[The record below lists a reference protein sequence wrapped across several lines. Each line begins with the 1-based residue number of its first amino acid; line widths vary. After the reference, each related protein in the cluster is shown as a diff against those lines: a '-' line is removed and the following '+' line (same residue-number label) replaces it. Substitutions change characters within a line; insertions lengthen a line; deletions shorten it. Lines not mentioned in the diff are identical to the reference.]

1 MNKNL
6 RLLAFLAIIIGIFYI
21 NNKFNNKLLSIYYQ
35 AKKIPE
41 IIAMSATV
49 CVLLFP
55 SLVDKEL
62 LMNIPILGNLMRSPI
77 FRILF
82 SGLNLGEV
90 DNKDEIKKTDLIKED
105 VKVNRK
111 VSDSLKKYVAANQKW
126 KCNMCNN
133 LLEATYEVDHINPLY
148 KGGSNEFNNLQALCR
163 NCHGKKTMDDRL
175 KKSNI

>member
-62 LMNIPILGNLMRSPI
+62 LMNIPILGNLLRSPI

-82 SGLNLGEV
+82 SGLNLGEM
-90 DNKDEIKKTDLIKED
+90 DNKDEIKKTDLIK
-105 VKVNRK
+105 RR
-111 VSDSLKKYVAANQKW
+111 
-126 KCNMCNN
+126 C
-133 LLEATYEVDHINPLY
+133 
-148 KGGSNEFNNLQALCR
+148 
-163 NCHGKKTMDDRL
+163 
-175 KKSNI
+175 KSK